1 MPDNSD
7 ERKLAAIMFTDM
19 LGFSSLSQRDEALA
33 LHLLGDSQSL
43 LRSLFTEHGGREVKT
58 TGDGFLVEFPSALQA
73 SQCAVAIQKA
83 VSARNETQPADQQ
96 YQVRIGV
103 HLGDVVYRDGD
114 IYGDGVNIAARIEPL
129 AVGGGVCVSDAVY
142 AQVHNKL
149 GLQFQ
154 KLDSPVMKNIAVPM
168 DVYRLLLPWEDR
180 PFESTEP
187 PRSNVSLAGIAG
199 ALVFIFLVVGGGT
212 WLIVNQT
219 KKSAVVPSSSPGN
232 GMPKSVAVLPFV
244 NMSAS
249 QSDEYL
255 SDGMTEEILN
265 KLAQVPG
272 LRVPGRSS
280 CFSYKGKTQEDIF
293 RKVGEQLHV
302 ATVLEGSV
310 RKAGDKLRVTAQLI
324 NVADGYHLWSQTY
337 DGDMKDI
344 LSVQSRV
351 AQQVVDTL
359 KMQLAASTTRGLEKT
374 GTDNP
379 EAHRLYLLGRYHFWK
394 TTEDGLKAAVSYFE
408 QAIKQ
413 DPNFALAYCGLSDC
427 YGFLG
432 GQTMP
437 GREAWAK
444 ERELAE
450 KALSIDPDLA
460 DAHLSL
466 GMALASAFDWKAGER
481 EMRRSLEINPNLSL
495 AYDQLAWL
503 YANLT
508 RFDEALINERKAV
521 ELEPISVYYN
531 MGIGNILIFMR
542 RYDDALSQLNVALK
556 LNSNDGNVHSMIGH
570 IYLRTNRIEEAI
582 AEFRKSQSIEPT
594 PGTDSQL
601 AYAMVKKGDPSL
613 AMKLLADAE
622 RTKRER
628 YLSPG
633 VFAKLYA
640 SLGEKELALK
650 WLEKCFEERDGICWG
665 LKIYD
670 EFDSL
675 RNEQRFEILVRKV
688 FPDS

>member
-1 MPDNSD
+1 MPDKST

-19 LGFSSLSQRDEALA
+19 LGFSSLSQQDEALA
-33 LHLLGDSQSL
+33 LHLLDNSQSL
-43 LRSLFTEHGGREVKT
+43 LRSHFKEHSGREVKT
-58 TGDGFLVEFPSALQA
+58 TGDGFLVEFTSALQA
-73 SQCAVAIQKA
+73 SQCAIAIQKA
-83 VSARNETQPADQQ
+83 VSARNATQPADQQ

-154 KLDSPVMKNIAVPM
+154 KLDSPVMKNIAAPM

-180 PFESTEP
+180 PPEKPKPTPFNA
-187 PRSNVSLAGIAG
+187 RIAKISG
-199 ALVFIFLVVGGGT
+199 ALLLFLIVGSGT
-212 WLIVNQT
+212 WILIDQSR
-219 KKSAVVPSSSPGN
+219 KSSPVPSSPPDN
-232 GMPKSVAVLPFV
+232 VLPKSVAVLPFV

-280 CFSYKGKTQEDIF
+280 CFSYKGKAQEDIF
-293 RKVGEQLHV
+293 RKVGKQLNV
-302 ATVLEGSV
+302 TTILEGSV

-359 KMQLAASTTRGLEKT
+359 KIQLAASTTRGLEKI

-394 TTEDGLKAAVSYFE
+394 TTEEGLKAAVNYFE
-408 QAIKQ
+408 QATKL
-413 DPNFALAYCGLSDC
+413 DPDFALAYCGLADC

-450 KALSIDPDLA
+450 KALAIDPDLA

-481 EMRRSLEINPNLSL
+481 EMRRSLEINPNLPL
-495 AYDQLAWL
+495 AYDQIAWL

-508 RFDEALINERKAV
+508 RFDEALVNERKAV

-542 RYDDALSQLNVALK
+542 RYDDALSQLEVALK
-556 LNSNDGNVHSMIGH
+556 LNSNDSNVHSMIGH
-570 IYLRTNRIEEAI
+570 IYLRTDRIEEAI
-582 AEFRKSQSIEPT
+582 AEFRKSQSIEST

-601 AYAMVKKGDPSL
+601 AYAMVRRGDRSL
-613 AMKLLADAE
+613 ARKLLADAE
-622 RTKRER
+622 KAKRDR
-628 YLSPG
+628 YVSPG
-633 VFAKLYA
+633 IFAKLYA
-640 SLGEKELALK
+640 VLGEKELALK
-650 WLEKCFEERDGICWG
+650 WLERCFEEQDGICWG

-670 EFDSL
+670 EFDLL
-675 RNEQRFEILVRKV
+675 RNELRFEMLVRRV